1 MTSKNSEKNFDLPK
15 RQIKNV
21 GKIKHLYFPPR
32 TIPESIKPIV
42 KASIEK
48 HREERKQRENAANII
63 QRFAR
68 ELYSFAPYTEECDS
82 DVESWC
88 SFHCGDD

>member
-1 MTSKNSEKNFDLPK
+1 MTSKNSEKNLYLPK

-21 GKIKHLYFPPR
+21 GRTKNIYFAPR
-32 TIPESIKPIV
+32 RIPESIKPIV
-42 KASIEK
+42 KACIEK
-48 HREERKQRENAANII
+48 QRKERKQRENAANII

-82 DVESWC
+82 DEESWC
-88 SFHCGDD
+88 SFHFGDD